1 MRGADL
7 PKLVHALRGPIE
19 DFVHDS
25 RVRITLLVTGSG
37 QVLAQ
42 HGFTSSYE
50 VMNVASLAAAANA
63 ASNALASLI
72 QIDGWRH
79 LHHSGSEQQ
88 IFLAPLNTPI
98 EKLTLVAIF
107 DSASS
112 LGLVQFFFG
121 RLAAAVESLPELG
134 GASRSE
140 DQAAFE
146 SDLQHGL
153 DRIFSTGGG
162 SEA

>member
-7 PKLVHALRGPIE
+7 PRLVDALRAPIE
-19 DFVHDS
+19 AFVHDA
-25 RVRITLLVTGSG
+25 RVRITLLVTGGG

-63 ASNALASLI
+63 SSNALAELMNL
-72 QIDGWRH
+72 DGWKH

-88 IFLAPLNTPI
+88 IFLAPLATPI

-112 LGLVQFFFG
+112 LGLVQFFYG
-121 RLAAAVESLPELG
+121 RLAREIEALPGLTD
-134 GASRSE
+134 ARRSE
-140 DQAAFE
+140 DQVSFE
-146 SDLQHGL
+146 RDLQHGL
-153 DRIFSTGGG
+153 DRIFSSEGGG
-162 SEA
+162 EV

>member
-7 PKLVHALRGPIE
+7 SKLVAALRGPIE
-19 DFVHDS
+19 VFVHDA

-50 VMNVASLAAAANA
+50 VMNVASLAASANA
-63 ASNALASLI
+63 ASNALAGLMRV
-72 QIDGWRH
+72 DGWKH
-79 LHHSGSEQQ
+79 MHHAGSEQE
-88 IFLAPLNTPI
+88 IFLAPLRTPI
-98 EKLTLVAIF
+98 EQLTLVVIF

-121 RLAAAVESLPELG
+121 RLAQEIDALPDLS
-134 GASRSE
+134 GARGSE
-140 DQAAFE
+140 DGLAFE
-146 SDLQHGL
+146 RDLQRGL
-153 DRIFSTGGG
+153 DRIFSPEGG

>member
-1 MRGADL
+1 MRSADL
-7 PKLVHALRGPIE
+7 PKLVEALRGPIE
-19 DFVHDS
+19 SFVHDS

-42 HGFTSSYE
+42 HGFSSSYE

-63 ASNALASLI
+63 ASNALAGLM
-72 QIDGWRH
+72 QVDPWKH
-79 LHHSGSEQQ
+79 MHHAGREQE

-121 RLAAAVESLPELG
+121 RLADEIEALPALG
-134 GASRSE
+134 GALQSE
-140 DQAAFE
+140 DQVSFE
-146 SDLQHGL
+146 SDLQRGL
-153 DRIFSTGGG
+153 DRIFS
-162 SEA
+162 SEGEASH